1 MLDIKEHNNAVT
13 IKIKVQPRASKNQ
26 ICGVME
32 GALKIKLSAPPVDGE
47 ANKAL
52 QEFLAKLFKVAK
64 SQVEIVSGLTGRNKT
79 VRINN
84 INIEQAEKILKIT

>member
-84 INIEQAEKILKIT
+84 INIEQAENILKIT

>member
-13 IKIKVQPRASKNQ
+13 IKVKVQPRASKNQ
-26 ICGVME
+26 ICGVMQ

-64 SQVEIVSGLTGRNKT
+64 SQVEIVSGLTGRSKT

-84 INIEQAEKILKIT
+84 INIGQAEKILKIT